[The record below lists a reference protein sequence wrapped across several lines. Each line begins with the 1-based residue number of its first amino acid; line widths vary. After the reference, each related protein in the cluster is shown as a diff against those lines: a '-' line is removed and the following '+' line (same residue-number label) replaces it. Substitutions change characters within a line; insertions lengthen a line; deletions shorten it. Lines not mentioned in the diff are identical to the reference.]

1 MGIEIKKMESDEEI
15 KGKAYVHWKSWQD
28 AYKGTVNQSFRQ
40 LQIYYSKYMWGLM
53 KCTVL
58 VPRGYIASELK

>member
-28 AYKGTVNQSFRQ
+28 AYKGIVDQSY
-40 LQIYYSKYMWGLM
+40 LDSKL
-53 KCTVL
+53 
-58 VPRGYIASELK
+58 